1 MSQLLSKVRD
11 VHLGRMLLKLERH
24 FTRQVLQK
32 LAADGIEDITLRH
45 FVIIPYIDH
54 KGIRAVDIARQVGI
68 TKQAVSKLVDELVQ
82 KGYLEL
88 TPDPTDGR
96 ASLVLMS
103 EKGNEFLKL
112 TIKYTQQVESQWSNQ
127 VGEKDFKTMKSAMTT
142 LLSHKIND

>member
-88 TPDPTDGR
+88 KPDPTDGR

-112 TIKYTQQVESQWSNQ
+112 TIKYTQQVESQWSSQ

-142 LLSHKIND
+142 LLSHQIND

>member
-82 KGYLEL
+82 KDYLEL
-88 TPDPTDGR
+88 KPDPTDGR
-96 ASLVLMS
+96 AFLVSMS

-112 TIKYTQQVESQWSNQ
+112 TIKYTQQVESQWCNQ
-127 VGEKDFKTMKSAMTT
+127 VGEDDFKTMKSAMTT
-142 LLSHKIND
+142 LLNNQTID

>member
-24 FTRQVLQK
+24 FTRQVLDK
-32 LAADGIEDITLRH
+32 LAADGIKDITLRH

-54 KGIRAVDIARQVGI
+54 KGIRAVDIAHQAGI

-82 KGYLEL
+82 KGYLAL
-88 TPDPTDGR
+88 IPDPTDGR
-96 ASLVLMS
+96 AFLILMS

-112 TIKYTQQVESQWSNQ
+112 TLKYTQQVEAQWSSKT
-127 VGEKDFKTMKSAMTT
+127 GEDDFKTMKAAMTT
-142 LLSHKIND
+142 LLNNQAND

>member
-32 LAADGIEDITLRH
+32 LASDGIEDITLRH

-54 KGIRAVDIARQVGI
+54 EGIRAVDIARQVGI
-68 TKQAVSKLVDELVQ
+68 SKQAVSKLVDELVQ

-88 TPDPTDGR
+88 KPDPSDGR
-96 ASLVLMS
+96 AYLVSMS
-103 EKGNEFLKL
+103 EKGNDFLKL
-112 TIKYTQQVESQWSNQ
+112 AIKYTQQVEKKWGKQ
-127 VGEKDFKTMKSAMTT
+127 VGEKEFKIMKAAMST
-142 LLSHKIND
+142 LLNNQDGN